1 MCLNSGQ
8 QDKWLKQQAAL
19 ATDMLL
25 ISQGNIENRRLKE
38 RGGRAHTLGD
48 GLPGTISKQL
58 TLGMSGSCC
67 KTSKVIVTRESVNL
81 ESLDVGDEEG
91 RDHVGGLHQ
100 EKRRVTTSVKM
111 FCTFYI
117 GISPRKTKMLSAPY
131 LY

>member
-8 QDKWLKQQAAL
+8 KDKWLKQQAAL

-25 ISQGNIENRRLKE
+25 ISQGNIENSRSKE

-91 RDHVGGLHQ
+91 RVGKLLVLPGEPQLVTAIPRQGVQVGEEDGLLHVLP
-100 EKRRVTTSVKM
+100 EE
-111 FCTFYI
+111 
-117 GISPRKTKMLSAPY
+117 
-131 LY
+131 